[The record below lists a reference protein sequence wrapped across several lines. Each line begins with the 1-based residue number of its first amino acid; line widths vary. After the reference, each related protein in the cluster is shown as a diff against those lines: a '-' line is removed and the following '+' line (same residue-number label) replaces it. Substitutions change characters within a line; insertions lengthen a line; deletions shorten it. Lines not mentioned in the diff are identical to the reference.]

1 MLFDF
6 GVQPKKQNSRFIAIE
21 SIKIRCSKETVDNKT
36 NQNPLI
42 MLIPAIHKTL
52 NELSDLLTQLTD
64 DDYCCPCHDLSN
76 ATIGEHTR
84 HIIELFQCLVNQY
97 PNGVINY
104 DNRQRDFL
112 IQTNKAFAQKSIDA
126 ILSEIKKPNKNLQLQ
141 QQVDGEELVI
151 ESNYHRE
158 LLYNLEHCI
167 HHQALIKVA
176 IIQSKTIVVDDNFG
190 VARSTIEYRKQCA
203 Q

>member
-1 MLFDF
+1 
-6 GVQPKKQNSRFIAIE
+6 
-21 SIKIRCSKETVDNKT
+21 
-36 NQNPLI
+36 
-42 MLIPAIHKTL
+42 MLIPAIRKTL

-64 DDYCCPCHDLSN
+64 DDYCCPCYDLSN

-84 HIIELFQCLVNQY
+84 HIIEMFQCLENQY
-97 PNGVINY
+97 ETGIVNY
-104 DNRQRDFL
+104 DQRKRDYH
-112 IQTNKAFAQKSIDA
+112 IQTNSVFAQDCIT
-126 ILSEIKKPNKNLQLQ
+126 ILLNQIGKLNKNLQLQ
-141 QQVDGEELVI
+141 QLVDGEELLI

-176 IIQSKTIVVDDNFG
+176 IIQSETIVVDENFG